1 VGALERRTDTGAPAG
16 ASNPERTM
24 GRYIARRLLLT
35 VPVLLGASVLIF
47 GMVYA
52 LPGDPI
58 RALAGDRPVSPAVVE
73 VLTERFHLDDPLP
86 VQYWEYL
93 KGLLRGDLGTD
104 FRGRP
109 VLDTIERTLPVTVRL
124 TVVAAVFEVVIGLVA
139 GVLAGIRRNGYV
151 DNLVLVSTTVIVSIP
166 ILVLALIAQLLFG
179 LELGWFPIAGTREGW
194 YAYVLPGLV
203 LASGS
208 LAYVARLTRTSIAE
222 TMRADHVRTARAK
235 GLPPRQVLVRH
246 VLRNS
251 LIPVVT
257 FIGADIGSLLG
268 GAVVTET
275 VFNLPGIG
283 REVFDA
289 IRAQEGA
296 VVVGIVTLMVFFFVV
311 VNLVVDLLYAVLD
324 PRIRYD

>member
-1 VGALERRTDTGAPAG
+1 
-16 ASNPERTM
+16 M
-24 GRYIARRLLLT
+24 GRYVARRLLLT
-35 VPVLLGASVLIF
+35 VPVLVGASILIF
-47 GMVYA
+47 AMVYA

-58 RALAGDRPVSPAVVE
+58 RALAGDRPVSPAVLA
-73 VLTERFHLDDPLP
+73 VLTERFNLNEPLHI
-86 VQYWEYL
+86 QYWEYV

-124 TVVAAVFEVVIGLVA
+124 AIVAIVFEAVIGLVA
-139 GVLAGIRRNGYV
+139 GVLAGIRRNGFL
-151 DNLVLVSTTVIVSIP
+151 DNLVLVSTTLIVSVP
-166 ILVLALIAQLLFG
+166 ILVLAFVAQLLFG

-194 YAYVLPGLV
+194 YSYVLPGLV

-208 LAYVARLTRTSIAE
+208 LAYVARLTRTSVAE
-222 TMRADHVRTARAK
+222 NLRADYVRTARAK
-235 GLPPRQVLVRH
+235 GLPNRTVVVRH
-246 VLRNS
+246 TLRNS

-257 FIGADIGSLLG
+257 FIGADIGTLLG
-268 GAVVTET
+268 GAIVTET

-283 REVFDA
+283 REVFDS

-296 VVVGIVTLMVFFFVV
+296 VVVGIVTLMVFFFIFF
-311 VNLVVDLLYAVLD
+311 NLVVDVLYAVLD